1 MTTANLTTENALR
14 ADLRSAGFNARKVT
28 VRRDNSTLRVTIRD
42 ASVSLSTVRQIAERY
57 TRVQRDE
64 RSGEILCGGNTFV
77 DAAYLPALVEPVA
90 TQIVALLA
98 PADDGVIVALPGG
111 FRAAKISRQR
121 GATYP
126 DEVRIWGAGFDIHNS
141 TACGVEF
148 AAKRIAIAYLDAS
161 ATGAV
166 ATAPMA
172 EVGA

>member
-1 MTTANLTTENALR
+1 MTTTNLTAESALR
-14 ADLRSAGFNARKVT
+14 ADLKSTGFNARKVT

-57 TRVQRDE
+57 TRVRRDE

-77 DAAYLPALVEPVA
+77 DVAYLPVLMERVA
-90 TQIVALLA
+90 AQIVALLA

-111 FRAAKISRQR
+111 FRAAKVSRQR
-121 GATYP
+121 GATYT
-126 DEVRIWGAGFDIHNS
+126 DEVRIWGAGFDVFNS

-148 AAKRIAIAYLDAS
+148 AAKRIAIAYLDV
-161 ATGAV
+161 GA
-166 ATAPMA
+166 AGALGTAPMA